1 MLRIATALMFTF
13 AAVTFAGA
21 AEDKK
26 PADKDGEKPIKAD
39 VLIKHDAT
47 AGKAKAGEVVG
58 IDVQYPVAPPFPSDF
73 SVTVD
78 GKKVKFDQRKTPVT
92 VNGKPVV
99 GVANNTVYFKAEG
112 KGKQKVVI
120 EYKKGDEKVKR
131 EVELEV
137 AE

>member
-1 MLRIATALMFTF
+1 MLRIAAAMMFALAVGSFT
-13 AAVTFAGA
+13 GA

-39 VLIKHDAT
+39 VIVKHDAT
-47 AGKAKAGEVVG
+47 AGKAKAGEAVG
-58 IDVQYPVAPPFPSDF
+58 IDVQYPVVPPFPTDF
-73 SVTVD
+73 TVTVD

-99 GVANNTVYFKAEG
+99 GVSNNTVYFKVEG

-120 EYKKGDEKVKR
+120 EYKKGDDKLKR

-137 AE
+137 VE